1 MRLLILAVGH
11 KMPAWVSMGFEDYA
25 RRMPRDM
32 PLQLVEIRPQPRGG
46 GGADTPAQIDRM
58 LKQEAQRLRP
68 AIPAGATCVALDERG
83 RAATT
88 QELARLLEGWRQNG
102 GDVAFLIGGADGLDT
117 ELKRSAQLMLSLSA
131 MTLPHQLVRV
141 LLAEQIYRAASM
153 LQGHPYHRA

>member
-32 PLQLVEIRPQPRGG
+32 SLQLVEIRPQPR

-58 LKQEAQRLRP
+58 LKLEAQRLRAAVP
-68 AIPAGATCVALDERG
+68 VSATCIALDERG
-83 RAATT
+83 RSASTE
-88 QELARLLEGWRQNG
+88 ELARRLEGWRQAG
-102 GDVAFLIGGADGLDT
+102 SDVAFLIGGADGLDT

-141 LLAEQIYRAASM
+141 LLAEQLYRAASL